1 MAELT
6 YEQLQQATT
15 RGYEDAMRKQ
25 GGPKTTSVTTD
36 PLKWLSEVT
45 GLDGAKKYVTES
57 FSVWRDVSQQ
67 GFNFG
72 GDIIGMRTA
81 ITSMRLETY
90 EFQDVM
96 AKARTGILGLGGT
109 SANSARNL
117 ANASDAFSQTGYAD
131 TLKTLGFS
139 NVEYNKI
146 LLMTMQTRRIAD
158 LSDATSQAK
167 LLEATSALALQMEK
181 TAQLTGLSRR
191 EAEAHLEEMRKDA
204 RQQAFM
210 RGLNDDMRNEY
221 QRQSVAL
228 KGMGLDGML
237 KDVMTNSAPSAL
249 TQAITSVTGPAGTAM
264 YQAMI
269 DYREALKSGNK
280 DAVDQARA
288 RMTAAELDM
297 QRSVKSEEV
306 RNLAMTNN
314 GKYAD
319 SVREFYSKMLPAIEG
334 NEKVMEMSGGNE
346 ELARKIQEQMI
357 EGAKE
362 GKIFKDKLD
371 ENNKLVIDQK
381 ATDAKRIADAAVLG
395 GSRLG
400 DASAEIAKTMYTG
413 AGRIGAGLQSVVN
426 ALQVENYKPVFRRAQ
441 EFNTDL
447 QGGKG
452 IETIDSILKDMM
464 KLTQTNVTDTLKEF
478 LDLTVESLKKMWN
491 GNGQATG
498 SKDVF
503 GDWFNKD
510 WGAGGLSMLHGK
522 EAVIPQDKLGEFMAD
537 MMKTMPNISSLAGQ
551 MNNLPMPDL
560 SNIPQQVSSAVPT
573 DMSNM
578 FGNNSQQTNLDDI
591 FKQLETLN
599 KTMSQHLP
607 EMVNSI
613 DKQVRATKQLSPNV
627 GIRA

>member
-25 GGPKTTSVTTD
+25 GGAKTTSVTTD

-191 EAEAHLEEMRKDA
+191 EAESHLEEMRKDA

-210 RGLNDDMRNEY
+210 RGLNEDMRNEY

-249 TQAITSVTGPAGTAM
+249 TQAITSATGPAGTAM

-269 DYREALKSGNK
+269 DYREALTSGNADTVK
-280 DAVDQARA
+280 QAKA
-288 RMTAAELDM
+288 RMDAAELDM

-306 RNLAMTNN
+306 RKLVMTNN

-334 NEKVMEMSGGNE
+334 NEKVMKMSGGNE

-413 AGRIGAGLQSVVN
+413 AGRIGSSLQSVVN
-426 ALQVENYKPVFRRAQ
+426 ALKVENYKPVFQRAQ
-441 EFNTDL
+441 QFNTDL

-452 IETIDSILKDMM
+452 IEGITSILKDMI
-464 KLTQTNVTDTLKEF
+464 KLTQTDVTDTLKKF
-478 LDLTVESLKKMWN
+478 LDQTVEALKKVWT
-491 GNGQATG
+491 GQATG

-510 WGAGGLSMLHGK
+510 WGAGGLSMLHGR
-522 EAVIPQDKLGEFMAD
+522 EAVIPQDKLPEFMAD

-560 SNIPQQVSSAVPT
+560 SNIPQQVSSAAPT